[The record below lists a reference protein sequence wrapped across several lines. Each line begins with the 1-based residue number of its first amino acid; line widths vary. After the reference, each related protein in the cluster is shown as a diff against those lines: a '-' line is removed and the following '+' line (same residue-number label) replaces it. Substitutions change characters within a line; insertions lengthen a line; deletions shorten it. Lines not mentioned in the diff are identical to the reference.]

1 MVKKGPMKILI
12 AEDEENI
19 SMLYRIALES
29 NGHEVTPTKDGEEC
43 VNLYKATVAKT
54 SPPGTAAPP
63 FDAVIL
69 DYRMPRMDG
78 MDAAK
83 HILKIQPKQRI
94 IFASA
99 FVKETL
105 MESIKELD
113 QVVELLQKP
122 FEIDVLVDTVE
133 DKTIYQQLEKLNVN
147 IKHLMGWN
155 PSHAQVRDLL
165 DGLLKLRKPGFE
177 FESVQSP
184 KKNRSN
190 IQQSSQSAG

>member
-1 MVKKGPMKILI
+1 MKILI

-29 NGHEVTPTKDGEEC
+29 KGHLVTSTKDGEEC
-43 VNLYKATVAKT
+43 VQKYKSSVLGNSDGDSGKEP
-54 SPPGTAAPP
+54 STADPY
-63 FDAVIL
+63 DVVIL

-83 HILKIQPKQRI
+83 HILKLRPKQRI

-147 IKHLMGWN
+147 IKHLLGWN
-155 PSHAQVRDLL
+155 PTHAQVRDLL

-177 FESVQSP
+177 FETMASS
-184 KKNRSN
+184 KKNRAH
-190 IQQSSQSAG
+190 ISQSNQSAV

>member
-1 MVKKGPMKILI
+1 MKILI

-29 NGHEVTPTKDGEEC
+29 NGHDVTATKDGEEC
-43 VNLYKATVAKT
+43 VNEYKSIVSRTTQAKT
-54 SPPGTAAPP
+54 SDGSIAPP
-63 FDAVIL
+63 YDVVIL

-83 HILKIQPKQRI
+83 NILKMQPKQRI

-155 PSHAQVRDLL
+155 PSHGQVRDLL

-177 FESVQSP
+177 FETMAST
-184 KKNRSN
+184 KKNKAH
-190 IQQSSQSAG
+190 IQQSSHSAG

>member
-1 MVKKGPMKILI
+1 MKILI

-29 NGHEVTPTKDGEEC
+29 NGHVVIATKDGEEC
-43 VNLYKATVAKT
+43 VEQYKTAISTYAKKGPDG
-54 SPPGTAAPP
+54 SVAPP
-63 FDAVIL
+63 YDVVIL
-69 DYRMPRMDG
+69 DYRMPKMDG

-83 HILKIQPKQRI
+83 HILKMQPKQRI

-105 MESIKELD
+105 VESIKELD

-133 DKTIYQQLEKLNVN
+133 DKTIYQQLDKLNVN

-155 PSHAQVRDLL
+155 PTHAQVRDLL

-177 FESVQSP
+177 FETMGAG
-184 KKNRSN
+184 KKNKTH
-190 IQQSSQSAG
+190 IQQSSHSAG

>member
-1 MVKKGPMKILI
+1 MKILI

-19 SMLYRIALES
+19 LMLYRIALES
-29 NGHEVTPTKDGEEC
+29 NGHEVTSTKDGAEC
-43 VNLYKATVAKT
+43 VEQYKSIISQT
-54 SPPGTAAPP
+54 SQGKIPEGPVAPP
-63 FDAVIL
+63 YDVVIL

-83 HILKIQPKQRI
+83 QILQLHPKQRI
-94 IFASA
+94 VFASA

-165 DGLLKLRKPGFE
+165 DGLLKLRKPGFA
-177 FESVQSP
+177 FETTPNS
-184 KKNRSN
+184 KKTRTH
-190 IQQSSQSAG
+190 IQQSSHSAG

>member
-1 MVKKGPMKILI
+1 MKILI

-29 NGHEVTPTKDGEEC
+29 RGHKVTSTNDGEEC
-43 VNLYKATVAKT
+43 VQQYKKSNSENASTFPYDVI
-54 SPPGTAAPP
+54 
-63 FDAVIL
+63 IL

-78 MDAAK
+78 TDTAK
-83 HILKIQPKQRI
+83 HILKMQPKQRI

-105 MESIKELD
+105 VESIKELD
-113 QVVELLQKP
+113 QIVELLQKP

-133 DKTIYQQLEKLNVN
+133 DKTLYQQLEKLNVN
-147 IKHLMGWN
+147 IKHLKDWN
-155 PSHAQVRDLL
+155 PSHAQIRDLL

-177 FESVQSP
+177 FETMGSSR
-184 KKNRSN
+184 KNKAGTSHAN
-190 IQQSSQSAG
+190 QSAV

>member
-1 MVKKGPMKILI
+1 MKILI

-29 NGHEVTPTKDGEEC
+29 NQHVVTCTKDGEEC
-43 VNLYKATVAKT
+43 VQQYKSAISRLPAGRDPEVPA
-54 SPPGTAAPP
+54 SPPY
-63 FDAVIL
+63 DVVIL

-83 HILKIQPKQRI
+83 HILKMQPKQRI

-133 DKTIYQQLEKLNVN
+133 DKSIYQQLEKLNVN

-165 DGLLKLRKPGFE
+165 DGLLKLGKPGFE
-177 FESVQSP
+177 FENLTGP
-184 KKNRSN
+184 KRSRTH
-190 IQQSSQSAG
+190 ISQSSHSAG

>member
-1 MVKKGPMKILI
+1 MKILI

-29 NGHEVTPTKDGEEC
+29 KGHTVISTKDGEEC
-43 VNLYKATVAKT
+43 VQQYKEAISRTSQSNTDNGGLAATPYDV
-54 SPPGTAAPP
+54 
-63 FDAVIL
+63 VIL
-69 DYRMPRMDG
+69 DYRMPKMDG

-83 HILKIQPKQRI
+83 HILKLQPKQRI
-94 IFASA
+94 VFASA

-177 FESVQSP
+177 FDTMGTSR
-184 KKNRSN
+184 KNRAHIS
-190 IQQSSQSAG
+190 QSSHTAV

>member
-1 MVKKGPMKILI
+1 MKILI

-29 NGHEVTPTKDGEEC
+29 KGHAVTSTKDGEEC
-43 VNLYKATVAKT
+43 VQQYRSSISQKQSNTANGGL
-54 SPPGTAAPP
+54 AAPP
-63 FDAVIL
+63 YDVVIL
-69 DYRMPRMDG
+69 DYRMPKMDG

-83 HILKIQPKQRI
+83 QILKLQPKQRI
-94 IFASA
+94 VFASA

-177 FESVQSP
+177 FETMGTSR
-184 KKNRSN
+184 KNRAHLS
-190 IQQSSQSAG
+190 QSSHTAV

>member
-1 MVKKGPMKILI
+1 MKILI

-19 SMLYRIALES
+19 STLYQIALEAR
-29 NGHEVTPTKDGEEC
+29 GHQITPTNDGEEC
-43 VNLYKATVAKT
+43 VQQYRKALSGNPSACPYDVI
-54 SPPGTAAPP
+54 
-63 FDAVIL
+63 IL
-69 DYRMPRMDG
+69 DYRMPKMDG

-83 HILKIQPKQRI
+83 YILKMQPKQRI

-105 MESIKELD
+105 VESIKELD
-113 QVVELLQKP
+113 QIVELLQKP

-133 DKTIYQQLEKLNVN
+133 DKTLYQQLEKLNVN
-147 IKHLMGWN
+147 IKHLKDWN

-177 FESVQSP
+177 FETLGSTKGKPGISHAHH
-184 KKNRSN
+184 
-190 IQQSSQSAG
+190 SAV

>member
-1 MVKKGPMKILI
+1 MKILI

-29 NGHEVTPTKDGEEC
+29 RGHEVTSTNDGEEC
-43 VNLYKATVAKT
+43 VQQYKKSNSENASTFPYDVI
-54 SPPGTAAPP
+54 
-63 FDAVIL
+63 IL

-83 HILKIQPKQRI
+83 HILKMQPKQRI

-105 MESIKELD
+105 VESIKELD
-113 QVVELLQKP
+113 QIVELLQKP

-133 DKTIYQQLEKLNVN
+133 DKTLYQQLEKLNVN
-147 IKHLMGWN
+147 IKHLKDWN
-155 PSHAQVRDLL
+155 PSHAQIRDLL

-177 FESVQSP
+177 FETIGSSR
-184 KKNRSN
+184 KNKAGISHAN
-190 IQQSSQSAG
+190 QSAV

>member
-1 MVKKGPMKILI
+1 MKILI

-29 NGHEVTPTKDGEEC
+29 KGHTVVSTKDGEEC
-43 VNLYKATVAKT
+43 VQQYKETISRSSQSNTDNGGLA
-54 SPPGTAAPP
+54 AAPY
-63 FDAVIL
+63 DVVIL
-69 DYRMPRMDG
+69 DYRMPKMDG

-83 HILKIQPKQRI
+83 HILKLQPKQRI
-94 IFASA
+94 VFASA

-177 FESVQSP
+177 FDTMGTLR
-184 KKNRSN
+184 KNRAHIS
-190 IQQSSQSAG
+190 QSSHTAV

>member
-1 MVKKGPMKILI
+1 MKILI

-29 NGHEVTPTKDGEEC
+29 NGHEVTSTKDGEEC
-43 VNLYKATVAKT
+43 VKQYESRISTTSQAKASDGSTM
-54 SPPGTAAPP
+54 PP
-63 FDAVIL
+63 FDVVIL
-69 DYRMPRMDG
+69 DYRMPNMDG

-83 HILKIQPKQRI
+83 HILKMHPKQRI

-177 FESVQSP
+177 FETMTSA
-184 KKNRSN
+184 KKNTAH
-190 IQQSSQSAG
+190 IQQSSHSAG

>member
-1 MVKKGPMKILI
+1 MKILI

-29 NGHEVTPTKDGEEC
+29 KGHDVTSTKDGEEC
-43 VNLYKATVAKT
+43 VQQYKSSV
-54 SPPGTAAPP
+54 SRNSQSNGTNEGPSAPP
-63 FDAVIL
+63 YDVVIL

-83 HILKIQPKQRI
+83 HILKLQPKQRI

-177 FESVQSP
+177 FETMGTS
-184 KKNRSN
+184 KKNRAHIS
-190 IQQSSQSAG
+190 QSSHAAT